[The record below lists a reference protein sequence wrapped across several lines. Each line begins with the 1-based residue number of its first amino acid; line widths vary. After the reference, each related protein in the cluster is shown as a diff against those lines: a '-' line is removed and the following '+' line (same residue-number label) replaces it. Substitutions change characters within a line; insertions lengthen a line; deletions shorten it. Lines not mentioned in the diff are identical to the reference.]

1 MTKPVVVLR
10 ADTAPTPVTYTQLDQ
25 NFINLRDATIGF
37 RLPGVGTEPARTA
50 KIVTP
55 SGDAQVS
62 TVQKKFGLGSLALDG
77 TGDYATISTSTDF
90 GFGTGD
96 WTVEGWYYKTA
107 TPTNT
112 YLLDLRSSGTD
123 IAPMLLTTNTTLA
136 YYTAGTIRITANNA
150 LPSENTWYHVA
161 VSRSGNSTKLFIN
174 GTQVGSTYTDTQT
187 YTSTSPLYLGTNST
201 QLAGRFWTGYI
212 DEFRITKGLARYTEN
227 FTPPT
232 EAFTNDA
239 NTVLLLHFN
248 TDLSDDVGFA
258 PAEDTVVDID
268 LNSALTFVAG
278 TGISLALDTA
288 TDTLTINSN
297 AETNSITQG
306 NSNVT
311 VTDTGTG
318 QIDFTV
324 DGTAVMQLKST
335 GLTAYRETVYAGGN
349 TSTAITPNYANGNIQ
364 TFTANSNFTLNLPT
378 NMAAGQNLVLIITQD
393 ATGSRV
399 MTSNAGYKFVNGS
412 KILSIAPNYIDI
424 LSIFYDGSRYLCNLN
439 KGYR

>member
-1 MTKPVVVLR
+1 M
-10 ADTAPTPVTYTQLDQ
+10 DT
-25 NFINLRDATIGF
+25 NFINLRDATHNYV
-37 RLPGVGTEPARTA
+37 VG
-50 KIVTP
+50 
-55 SGDAQVS
+55 
-62 TVQKKFGLGSLALDG
+62 
-77 TGDYATISTSTDF
+77 
-90 GFGTGD
+90 
-96 WTVEGWYYKTA
+96 
-107 TPTNT
+107 
-112 YLLDLRSSGTD
+112 
-123 IAPMLLTTNTTLA
+123 
-136 YYTAGTIRITANNA
+136 
-150 LPSENTWYHVA
+150 
-161 VSRSGNSTKLFIN
+161 
-174 GTQVGSTYTDTQT
+174 
-187 YTSTSPLYLGTNST
+187 
-201 QLAGRFWTGYI
+201 
-212 DEFRITKGLARYTEN
+212 
-227 FTPPT
+227 
-232 EAFTNDA
+232 A
-239 NTVLLLHFN
+239 NTALV
-248 TDLSDDVGFA
+248 
-258 PAEDTVVDID
+258 D